1 MRKEILLVGGSGFLG
16 LNLIKSLRKNN
27 NYRITSV
34 SRIKPKI
41 FKRNK
46 NLNFIKADFSN
57 YTQIKKKLK
66 KKNFNIIINF
76 GGNINHD
83 NKNQI
88 EKSHFTLCSNLVRFF
103 NNKKIDLFIQ
113 AGSSME
119 YGLAKSPNYEKS
131 KCKPKSYYG
140 ASKLKST
147 EVLKKSKLNYI
158 VLRLYQIYGPYQKIN
173 RLIPIAINQLLDKK
187 AFSASSGG
195 QLRDFLYV
203 DDFIELIKKILL
215 SKKPIKGVY
224 NVGYGKPVAVKQILK
239 KINKLIKSG
248 KINYGIIKMKKS
260 ETKNSYPN
268 VKKIEKIFSWKS
280 KTNLE
285 KGLKKTIKF
294 YEKK

>member
-34 SRIKPKI
+34 SRVKPKI

-57 YTQIKKKLK
+57 YIQIKKKLK

-103 NNKKIDLFIQ
+103 NNRKIDLFIQ

-140 ASKLKST
+140 TSKLKST
-147 EVLKKSKLNYI
+147 EALKKSKLNYI

-173 RLIPIAINQLLDKK
+173 RLIPIAINQLLNEK
-187 AFSASSGG
+187 AFSASSGS

>member
-1 MRKEILLVGGSGFLG
+1 VRKEILLVGGSGFLG

-34 SRIKPKI
+34 SRVKPKI

-57 YTQIKKKLK
+57 YIQIKKKLK

-103 NNKKIDLFIQ
+103 NNRKIDLFIQ

-173 RLIPIAINQLLDKK
+173 RLIPIAINQLLNEK
-187 AFSASSGG
+187 AFSASSGS